1 MGGSVAH
8 AIMGE
13 SAENRGLVIAPQKA
27 EVLLACVLGDRCES
41 NGEFFRRMAVGQI
54 NRGGT
59 IESGIEFAGIGL
71 GSLTSSEVQPSEG
84 PSYLTDMFCWAG
96 TGKKEC
102 LSLFLSNDAASL
114 NGAVIDASPDNA
126 SECNGAAT
134 TFGQSAG
141 TFDYL
146 IKFDEIR
153 YGNGDAVK
161 VVTCS
166 GVAAEFVGLTTSVLQ
181 SEVVVNAHRGMAA
194 YDVKYYGGLYCCRR

>member
-13 SAENRGLVIAPQKA
+13 SGENRGLVIAPQKA

-59 IESGIEFAGIGL
+59 IESGIEFTGIGL

-84 PSYLTDMFCWAG
+84 PSYLTDMFCW
-96 TGKKEC
+96 TGIDKKEC
-102 LSLFLSNDAASL
+102 LSLFFSSAVTSPH
-114 NGAVIDASPDNA
+114 GVVIDASSDNA
-126 SECNGAAT
+126 ECDGAAAI
-134 TFGQSAG
+134 FGQSIG

-146 IKFDEIR
+146 
-153 YGNGDAVK
+153 V
-161 VVTCS
+161 
-166 GVAAEFVGLTTSVLQ
+166 
-181 SEVVVNAHRGMAA
+181 
-194 YDVKYYGGLYCCRR
+194 